1 MTREMTLAIDCGGGG
16 IKGSVVDERGT
27 MMAPPR
33 RVPTPYPLPPELL
46 VETVIGLARELPTAT
61 RVTMGMPGMIRH
73 GVVIATPHYITRDGP
88 RSRVLPELVERWDH
102 FDMGR
107 AIEQALGLPTKV
119 LNDAEVAG
127 AGAITGRGL
136 EMIIT
141 LGTGLGNAVFDGGQL
156 APHVEVSQ
164 GPVRWGLTYDD
175 YIGEHERLRLGDV
188 HWSRRIRRV
197 VDGLRPMY
205 MWDRLYLGGGNSK
218 RITASNLRLMGDDV
232 IAHEPQVRGSDALG
246 VTATQV
252 EAVPHVHGAQAI
264 HDAADAAR
272 PVHVAQAQALV
283 LADVVVVGQ
292 APANRS
298 LRDLDVGC
306 QLAAV
311 KHRVAQARAQSDDH
325 FETASRDRAS
335 ASDFGVVQDLGGQ
348 AEGLLD
354 RTAHV
359 KVVPPLHELG
369 QHTRARSVAGDV
381 VRGCDDD
388 AVADHAR
395 HTHRHSRCRGKLTRE
410 ADDGFHEKLGR

>member
-107 AIEQALGLPTKV
+107 AIEAALGLPTKV

-164 GPVRWGLTYDD
+164 GPVR
-175 YIGEHERLRLGDV
+175 
-188 HWSRRIRRV
+188 
-197 VDGLRPMY
+197 
-205 MWDRLYLGGGNSK
+205 
-218 RITASNLRLMGDDV
+218 
-232 IAHEPQVRGSDALG
+232 
-246 VTATQV
+246 
-252 EAVPHVHGAQAI
+252 
-264 HDAADAAR
+264 
-272 PVHVAQAQALV
+272 
-283 LADVVVVGQ
+283 
-292 APANRS
+292 
-298 LRDLDVGC
+298 
-306 QLAAV
+306 
-311 KHRVAQARAQSDDH
+311 
-325 FETASRDRAS
+325 
-335 ASDFGVVQDLGGQ
+335 
-348 AEGLLD
+348 
-354 RTAHV
+354 
-359 KVVPPLHELG
+359 
-369 QHTRARSVAGDV
+369 
-381 VRGCDDD
+381 
-388 AVADHAR
+388 
-395 HTHRHSRCRGKLTRE
+395 
-410 ADDGFHEKLGR
+410 

>member
-1 MTREMTLAIDCGGGG
+1 MIREMTLAIDCGGGG

-33 RVPTPYPLPPELL
+33 RVPTPYPLSPELL
-46 VETVIGLARELPTAT
+46 VETVVGLARELPAAT

-175 YIGEHERLRLGDV
+175 YIGEHERLRLDLGYDGTDFRGWGACASAMCIGRV
-188 HWSRRIRRV
+188 AFAEWSMVCARCTC
-197 VDGLRPMY
+197 G
-205 MWDRLYLGGGNSK
+205 
-218 RITASNLRLMGDDV
+218 TASTWG
-232 IAHEPQVRGSDALG
+232 A
-246 VTATQV
+246 VT
-252 EAVPHVHGAQAI
+252 
-264 HDAADAAR
+264 
-272 PVHVAQAQALV
+272 
-283 LADVVVVGQ
+283 
-292 APANRS
+292 RS
-298 LRDLDVGC
+298 
-306 QLAAV
+306 
-311 KHRVAQARAQSDDH
+311 
-325 FETASRDRAS
+325 ASRP
-335 ASDFGVVQDLGGQ
+335 
-348 AEGLLD
+348 
-354 RTAHV
+354 RTCV
-359 KVVPPLHELG
+359 SWV
-369 QHTRARSVAGDV
+369 T
-381 VRGCDDD
+381 
-388 AVADHAR
+388 
-395 HTHRHSRCRGKLTRE
+395 T
-410 ADDGFHEKLGR
+410 